1 MNKFRLEIRRR
12 FLVIG
17 SVMFWNRMGKRRVS
31 GEGNNLFKKKNTFSG
46 CGENWD
52 GSSVIACSSLI
63 RLFSI
68 LYS

>member
-1 MNKFRLEIRRR
+1 MDKFRLEIGRR

-17 SVMFWNRMGKRRVS
+17 SVMFWNRMGKKRVS
-31 GEGNNLFKKKNTFSG
+31 GEGKTYFNENTVSG

-52 GSSVIACSSLI
+52 GSGVIGWSSLT
-63 RLFSI
+63 RLLSI